1 MNNKFTDRIK
11 SNDKLMYLFKLFYSL
26 VKEAYPD
33 LKTSNTKYYFAFKGF
48 DTKNKIWISRNGEN
62 HLIIKVRKNT
72 IYNKDVRTFT
82 IHNENQLRG
91 VWNTICEAKELQIKN
106 IGKMMLEI
114 FSVELDEIIYSIKL
128 EHLLKMFLIN
138 SDALNIIFSSE
149 EIKIFE
155 EYFFEGIDN
164 TKSDEYLI
172 DNLKVILRKI
182 SGIKEIISELDELN
196 FILSKYPKAK
206 TTSLLDLIYENNLYS
221 EIDSKIYRKLVN
233 ILFKINDY
241 NCKIQ

>member
-11 SNDKLMYLFKLFYSL
+11 SNDKLMDLFKLFYSL
-26 VKEAYPD
+26 VKETYPN
-33 LKTSNTKYYFAFKGF
+33 LKTSNTKYYFAFKEF
-48 DTKNKIWISRNGEN
+48 DNKNKIWISRNGEN

-72 IYNKDVRTFT
+72 INNNDVRTFT
-82 IHNENQLRG
+82 ITNKNQLIS
-91 VWNTICEAKELQIKN
+91 VWDTISESKELQIKN
-106 IGKMMLEI
+106 TEKMMLEI

-138 SDALNIIFSSE
+138 SDALNIVFSSG

-155 EYFFEGIDN
+155 EYFFKGIDN
-164 TKSDEYLI
+164 TKNDEYLI

-241 NCKIQ
+241 NCKIK